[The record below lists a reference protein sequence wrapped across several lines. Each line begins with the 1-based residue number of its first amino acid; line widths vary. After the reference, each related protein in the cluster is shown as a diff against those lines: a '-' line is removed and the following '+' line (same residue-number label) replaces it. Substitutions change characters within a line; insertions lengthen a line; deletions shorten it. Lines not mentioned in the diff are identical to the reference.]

1 MTELQPEDLKARRQ
15 RVLIT
20 AWILAAVAAT
30 VFLAFVLSG
39 VLGQ

>member
-1 MTELQPEDLKARRQ
+1 MTELQPEDLKARRH

-20 AWILAAVAAT
+20 AWILAAVATT